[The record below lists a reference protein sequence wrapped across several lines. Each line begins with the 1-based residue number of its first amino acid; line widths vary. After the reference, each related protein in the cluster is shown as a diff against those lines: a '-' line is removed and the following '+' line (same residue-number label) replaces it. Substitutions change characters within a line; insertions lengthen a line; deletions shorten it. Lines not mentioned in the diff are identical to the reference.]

1 MVAMT
6 LFCAFASTFAASA
19 SFSTDQSDLWWGD
32 PPGSENGWGLQLIQ
46 RSSTIFATMFVYAPS
61 GDPTWYV
68 STMMP
73 TGAPLQWSGDLYAT
87 TGPWF
92 GTVPYN
98 PASVTVR
105 KVGTMRWT
113 ASSGVTGILSYTIDG
128 VAVSKN
134 LIRQTLV
141 SENYGGHFAGGIH
154 QTNAGCANPDFN
166 GTFEQIGVLNV
177 VQNGSALT
185 MTFFQPEE
193 GGSCLFGG
201 MLTQYGQMGDVVGT
215 YSCTSGF
222 SGFFH
227 IFELQVTQY
236 SLTGRL
242 ATSNTVPAG
251 CQTSGWFGGMTVTT
265 F

>member
-1 MVAMT
+1 MFIVRPTQRQPKEADATGSGSHLSGRSFCWALAGILLVRADEIQWTDVGSVEVVGRQGVFMRLVRTVAMT
-6 LFCAFASTFAASA
+6 LICAFSSSLTASG

-185 MTFFQPEE
+185 MTFFQPE
-193 GGSCLFGG
+193 
-201 MLTQYGQMGDVVGT
+201 
-215 YSCTSGF
+215 
-222 SGFFH
+222 
-227 IFELQVTQY
+227 
-236 SLTGRL
+236 
-242 ATSNTVPAG
+242 
-251 CQTSGWFGGMTVTT
+251 
-265 F
+265 